1 MRRLFPWLIILSML
15 LASCGGEPTLPATV
29 DPSQYQ
35 IGEDFT
41 VEAIDLEVGQTLPS
55 DATLVVEGNFP
66 DSCTQIYQVSQQR
79 TGHTIIITLTTA
91 RPIDA
96 VCTQAL
102 TPHTER
108 VRIGQIEE
116 AGTYTLIANNFT
128 GTFFLGSIPTV
139 EPSDYSVEVTVL
151 LQTPDGG
158 VQLLSPDG
166 WVSETNVGL
175 IRIAATEQALNAEVA
190 PPAAL
195 VAVTV
200 ATGPYRAQ
208 DFGLDGRTISEAY
221 AFFAPYPIIRVG
233 PPDPLEDSRWPGL
246 VGFASDPTF
255 GARELRVYTVDEQTT
270 LVILS
275 YSPEE
280 EWESFQPISEAII
293 TSIQVQ

>member
-15 LASCGGEPTLPATV
+15 LASCGGEPTLPATI
-29 DPSQYQ
+29 DPAQYQ
-35 IGEDFT
+35 IGENFT

-55 DATLVVEGNFP
+55 DATLVVRGNFP

-108 VRIGQIEE
+108 IRIGQIEE
-116 AGTYTLIANNFT
+116 AGTYTLIANDFT
-128 GTFFLGSIPTV
+128 GTFFFGQIPTI
-139 EPSDYSVEVTVL
+139 EPSDYSAEVTVP

-158 VQLLSPDG
+158 VQLLSPAG

-175 IRIAATEQALNAEVA
+175 IRIAATEQALNAELA

-208 DFGLDGRTISEAY
+208 DFDLDGRTVSEAY
-221 AFFAPYPIIRVG
+221 AFFALSPMARTG

-246 VGFASDPTF
+246 VGFASDSTF
-255 GARELRVYTVDEQTT
+255 GARELRVCTVDEQTT

-280 EWESFQPISEAII
+280 EWESFQPVSEAII
-293 TSIQVQ
+293 ASIQVQ